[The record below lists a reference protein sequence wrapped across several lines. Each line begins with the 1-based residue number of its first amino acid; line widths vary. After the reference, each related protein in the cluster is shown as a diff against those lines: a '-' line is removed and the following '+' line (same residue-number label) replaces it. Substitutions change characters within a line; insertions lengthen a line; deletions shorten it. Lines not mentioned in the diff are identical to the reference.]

1 MNQNNTD
8 KTKQL
13 LGNILSELYKRQSN
27 KADTPSGSFL
37 IAQNGQ
43 FLGKITNNI
52 YDNDSL
58 LNKYGPY
65 GSQYSQTSIF
75 NKYSEYGSQYGQYSL
90 NNPYCSV
97 PPKLFINGKF
107 FYHVSDNKFI
117 SDRISSEIFFY
128 NLQNNVS
135 GLEMGQIIKSENELR
150 IINRESFI
158 EGGNKIFLGSLNPN
172 QFDNKSIFNRFSP
185 YGNKFSPTSIFN
197 QFSVYGSLYSDLSA
211 NNVFANNPPKIYL
224 NGNFRAFLTNNNFKN
239 PRIRLKSILEWA
251 KNNVTIQY

>member
-13 LGNILSELYKRQSN
+13 LGSILSELYRRQSN
-27 KADTPSGSFL
+27 KADDPSGSFL

-43 FLGKITNNI
+43 FLGKINDNI

-65 GSQYSQTSIF
+65 GSQYSPTSIF
-75 NKYSEYGSQYGQYSL
+75 SKYSEYGSQYGQYSL

-97 PPKLFINGKF
+97 PPKLFINGNF
-107 FYHVSDNKFI
+107 SYYVSDNKLI
-117 SDRISSEIFFY
+117 SNRISPEVFFY
-128 NLQNNVS
+128 NLKNNIS
-135 GLEMGQIIKSENELR
+135 GLEMGQIVKLENELR

-158 EGGNKIFLGSLNPN
+158 EGGDKVFLGSLNPN
-172 QFDNKSIFNRFSP
+172 QFNNKSIFNRFSP

-197 QFSVYGSLYSDLSA
+197 QFSNYGSLYSDLSA
-211 NNVFANNPPKIYL
+211 NNVLANNPPKIYL
-224 NGNFRAFLTNNNFKN
+224 NGIFYAFLTNNKFKN
-239 PRIRLKSILEWA
+239 PRIELKNILEWA
-251 KNNVTIQY
+251 KNNVDI